1 MEANSGMASTALT
14 PWMLVLSSTGVVAF
28 QEATLPSA
36 ELEEWLLTFSPSSA
50 VEQINHLF
58 HIAMDLV
65 YYHDLAEGWWRLQ
78 MCSLAHL

>member
-36 ELEEWLLTFSPSSA
+36 ELEE
-50 VEQINHLF
+50 
-58 HIAMDLV
+58 
-65 YYHDLAEGWWRLQ
+65 
-78 MCSLAHL
+78 